1 MNHGRWHAEK
11 VDDEGKLQANIRPRR
26 TNTVSLCFSYICW
39 CCRDDRTAS
48 FMLLLLHEYTQQGV
62 LTSLNHFR
70 PCAVPPTENL
80 CSVNPLSHQ
89 LPCFLRVWNSACSVF
104 LPFLPL
110 PHHTYKTCTVV
121 WRYYLT
127 KHTSPSLHFHS
138 CFNNCVAFLI
148 IAWCLLPGESELST

>member
-1 MNHGRWHAEK
+1 MMK
-11 VDDEGKLQANIRPRR
+11 GKLQANIRPRR

-48 FMLLLLHEYTQQGV
+48 FMLLLTHEYAQQGYLPASAISDHV
-62 LTSLNHFR
+62 QCLQQKISALWI
-70 PCAVPPTENL
+70 
-80 CSVNPLSHQ
+80 LSSSAAH
-89 LPCFLRVWNSACSVF
+89 CFLRVWNSACSVF

-148 IAWCLLPGESELST
+148 IAWCLLPGESELSS

>member
-1 MNHGRWHAEK
+1 MMK
-11 VDDEGKLQANIRPRR
+11 GKLQANIRPRR

-39 CCRDDRTAS
+39 CSRDDRTAS
-48 FMLLLLHEYTQQGV
+48 FMLLLTHEYAQQGYLPASAISDHV
-62 LTSLNHFR
+62 QCLQQKISALR
-70 PCAVPPTENL
+70 I
-80 CSVNPLSHQ
+80 LSSSAARG
-89 LPCFLRVWNSACSVF
+89 FLRVWNSACSVF

-121 WRYYLT
+121 WRCYLT

-148 IAWCLLPGESELST
+148 IAWCLLPGELELSS

>member
-1 MNHGRWHAEK
+1 MMK
-11 VDDEGKLQANIRPRR
+11 GKLQANIRPRR

-48 FMLLLLHEYTQQGV
+48 FMLLFTHEYAQQGYLPASAISDHV
-62 LTSLNHFR
+62 QCLQQK
-70 PCAVPPTENL
+70 NL
-80 CSVNPLSHQ
+80 CSANPLLISCPRLSQ
-89 LPCFLRVWNSACSVF
+89 SLKLGSAQSSF
-104 LPFLPL
+104 PFLPL

-148 IAWCLLPGESELST
+148 IAWCLFPGELELSS